1 MRIVITGGFGFLG
14 RQVAEAL
21 LERRTFD
28 GLPIDRLILA
38 DKFVPD
44 ESPLTADPLVEVVQG
59 DLTDRLA
66 ELFARPVDVV
76 IHLAA
81 AVSAECE
88 ADFDLGMTA
97 NLDTTRALLQA
108 ARAQS
113 EAGGPTVR
121 LVLASSV
128 AVYGST
134 PHSPPTR
141 GGRVHAAHA
150 AVQLRRAEADLRAAG
165 RRVHAPRIRGRP
177 RDAPDDGVG
186 APRQAERGGLR
197 LPLGRGPRTPRGPP
211 GNVPGE
217 PGHTGGP
224 GLPRR
229 TVEGILRVA
238 QAERGTQDGQLTGNI
253 PVNLP
258 ALTVTV
264 SEILHTL
271 REVAGNAVADLV
283 TVTPDSSIESIVGSW
298 PASFDNTRAAAL
310 GLSRPGLRIGDPP
323 VRRRPPGRGHRRGVR
338 GHVDRLTPCSTRWTG
353 PCGSPIASPR
363 CSPRRSSRG
372 GSRRAT
378 SCRPRWSSSSS
389 SASAAR

>member
-28 GLPIDRLILA
+28 GLPIDRLTLA

-44 ESPLTADPLVEVVQG
+44 ESPLKTDPLVDVVRG

-66 ELFARPVDVV
+66 ELFAQPVDVV

-97 NLDTTRALLQA
+97 NLETTRALLQA

-128 AVYGST
+128 AVYGSDAALPLPPVVSESTLPT
-134 PHSPPTR
+134 PQSSYGVQKRICEQLVAEYTR
-141 GGRVHAAHA
+141 RGYVDGRVTRLMTVSVRPGKPNAAA
-150 AVQLRRAEADLRAAG
+150 SGFLSGVVREPLAG
-165 RRVHAPRIRGRP
+165 LPATCPVSPDTRVAL
-177 RDAPDDGVG
+177 AS
-186 APRQAERGGLR
+186 
-197 LPLGRGPRTPRGPP
+197 
-211 GNVPGE
+211 
-217 PGHTGGP
+217 
-224 GLPRR
+224 PRR

-238 QAERGTQDGQLTGNI
+238 QAERGSQEGQLTGNI

-264 SEILHTL
+264 AEMLHTL
-271 REVAGNAVADLV
+271 REVAGDAVADLV
-283 TVTPDSSIESIVGSW
+283 TLAPDPSVESIVGSW
-298 PASFDNTRAAAL
+298 PASFDNTRAATL
-310 GLSRPGLRIGDPP
+310 GLSADP
-323 VRRRPPGRGHRRGVR
+323 
-338 GHVDRLTPCSTRWTG
+338 DF
-353 PCGSPIASPR
+353 ASVIRQYVADHPDAVTAEV
-363 CSPRRSSRG
+363 SA
-372 GSRRAT
+372 AT
-378 SCRPRWSSSSS
+378 SID
-389 SASAAR
+389 